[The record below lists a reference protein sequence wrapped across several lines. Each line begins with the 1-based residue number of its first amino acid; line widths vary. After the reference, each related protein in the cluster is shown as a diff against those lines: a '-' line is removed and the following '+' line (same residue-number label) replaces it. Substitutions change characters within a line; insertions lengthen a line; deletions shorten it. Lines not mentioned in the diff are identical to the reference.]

1 MTVNNEITNPGHYTN
16 GKIECIDAIKSALTT
31 EEFIGY
37 CKGNIIKY
45 VWRESRKGGC
55 SDIAKA
61 GQYAD
66 WLEDAVRLRDDKY
79 DVQMVISNALDKG
92 GEDESNYTKQNR

>member
-1 MTVNNEITNPGHYTN
+1 MNNEITHPEHYTS
-16 GKIECIDAIKSALTT
+16 GEIECIDAIKSALTT

-55 SDIAKA
+55 IDVAKA
-61 GQYAD
+61 GQYAA
-66 WLEDAVRLRDDKY
+66 WLEDAVRLRDGKY
-79 DVQMVISNALDKG
+79 DVQMVISSALDKG

>member
-1 MTVNNEITNPGHYTN
+1 MTVNDEIKNPAHYTQ
-16 GKIECIDAIKSALTT
+16 GGIECIDAIKSALTT

-55 SDIAKA
+55 SDVAKA
-61 GQYAD
+61 GQYAS
-66 WLEDAVRLRDDKY
+66 WLEDAVRRRDGKY
-79 DVQMVISNALDKG
+79 DVQMVISSALDKG
-92 GEDESNYTKQNR
+92 GEDESNHTKQN